1 MPSRAVSVS
10 VSLALA
16 ALAGGCGSSASE
28 RAGQQSKGPAHVLT
42 MLKPIDNGEEL
53 TYFASEVE
61 RLSKGKLRIRLA
73 PSGHSKRP
81 DYEAA
86 TIRDVQHGRG
96 DLAFA
101 GTRAWDQFGVHR
113 MSALMAP
120 LLVDSYPLQERVLRG
135 DTVRRMLSELR
146 PLGLVGIGLLPG
158 GMRHPFGVSK
168 RLGGPTDYRGLTIG
182 TQQSRVADATM
193 RALGADAV
201 RVPADTL
208 SLRGVDGLE
217 QRVSVLYGNRLA
229 VPGSH
234 ITANVNLWPRP
245 LVIFAR
251 GDVYKRLTPGE
262 RDVLQQAATNAV
274 PKGGP
279 AARAGDLEAAG
290 NLCRTGRVAFDL
302 ATTSEL
308 RALRQAV
315 APVYRE
321 LESDPATRATI
332 QQIES
337 LKSQLSEP
345 PATLPR
351 CSGRSRASAGTPTA
365 LDGVWRMDTDP
376 SAAGAEGLD
385 ENWGQWIFVFD
396 HGKFADTQE
405 NPKACTWGY
414 GTFAVRGNQTSWK
427 FTDGGGIAPNNAT
440 NKPGEFFVFDLSS
453 YRDTLTLKPVH
464 GEISPVNFRAKPWR
478 RLSSTPTRRYFS
490 KRCPP
495 PADALAG

>member
-1 MPSRAVSVS
+1 MQFRVVSV
-10 VSLALA
+10 VAALAVA

-28 RAGQQSKGPAHVLT
+28 RAGQKPEGPAHVLT
-42 MLKPIDNGEEL
+42 MLKPIGDGEEL
-53 TYFASEVE
+53 AYFASEVE
-61 RLSKGKLRIRLA
+61 RLSKGTLRIRLV
-73 PSGHSKRP
+73 PSGYSKRP
-81 DYEAA
+81 DFEAA

-120 LLVDSYPLQERVLRG
+120 LLVDSYALEERVLGG
-135 DTVRRMLSELR
+135 DLARQMLSELR
-146 PLGLVGIGLLPG
+146 PLGLVGIGILPG
-158 GMRHPFGVSK
+158 GMRHPFAASK
-168 RLGGPTDYRGLTIG
+168 RLGGPADYRGLTIG
-182 TQQSRVADATM
+182 TQESRVADATM
-193 RALGADAV
+193 RVLGANPV

-208 SLRGVDGLE
+208 GLKGVEGLE
-217 QRVSVLYGNRLA
+217 QRVFVLYGNRLA

-245 LVIFAR
+245 LVIFA
-251 GDVYKRLTPGE
+251 GADAYKRLTAGE

-274 PKGGP
+274 PKAGP
-279 AARAGDLEAAG
+279 AARSYDLDAAG
-290 NLCRTGRVAFDL
+290 NLCRTGRVAFDP
-302 ATTSEL
+302 ASTSEL
-308 RALRQAV
+308 RALRRAV

-321 LESDPATRATI
+321 LESDPETRATI

-337 LKSQLSEP
+337 LKAQLAEP
-345 PATLPR
+345 PVSLPK
-351 CSGRSRASAGTPTA
+351 CAGRSATRAGAPTA

-376 SAAGAEGLD
+376 SAAGREGLD
-385 ENWGQWIFVFD
+385 ENWGHWIFVFD

-414 GTFAVRGNQTSWK
+414 GTFAVRGNQTSWN
-427 FTDGGGIAPNNAT
+427 FTDGGGIAPNNAM

-453 YRDTLTLKPVH
+453 YRDTLTLKPVP

-478 RLSSTPTRRYFS
+478 RLSSTPSRRFFS

-495 PADALAG
+495 PAEALPG

>member
-1 MPSRAVSVS
+1 MRFRAVSVF
-10 VSLALA
+10 VSLALVGPV
-16 ALAGGCGSSASE
+16 GGCGSSASE

-53 TYFASEVE
+53 AYFASEVE
-61 RLSKGKLRIRLA
+61 RLSKGKLRIRVV
-73 PSGHSKRP
+73 PSGHSKQP
-81 DYEAA
+81 DFEAA

-101 GTRAWDQFGVHR
+101 GTRAWDEFGVHR

-120 LLVDSYPLQERVLRG
+120 LLVDSYPLQERVLGG
-135 DTVRRMLSELR
+135 DLARRMLSELR
-146 PLGLVGIGLLPG
+146 PLGLVGIGILPG
-158 GMRHPFGVSK
+158 GMRHPFASSK
-168 RLGGPTDYRGLTIG
+168 RLGGPADYRGLTIG
-182 TQQSRVADATM
+182 TQQSAVADTTM
-193 RALGADAV
+193 RVLGADPV

-208 SLRGVDGLE
+208 RLKGVDGLE
-217 QRVSVLYGNRLA
+217 QRVFVLYGDRLA
-229 VPGSH
+229 APGSH
-234 ITANVNLWPRP
+234 ITANVDLWPRA

-251 GDVYKRLTPGE
+251 GDVYKRLTAGE
-262 RDVLQQAATNAV
+262 RDVLQEAATNAL
-274 PKGGP
+274 PKAGP
-279 AARAGDLEAAG
+279 AARASDLEAAA

-302 ATTSEL
+302 ATASEL

-321 LESDPATRATI
+321 LESDPETRATI

-337 LKSQLSEP
+337 LKAQLSQP

-351 CSGRSRASAGTPTA
+351 CSGRARASAGTPTA
-365 LDGVWRMDTDP
+365 LDGVWRMDT
-376 SAAGAEGLD
+376 SAVGAEGMD
-385 ENWGQWIFVFD
+385 ENWGHWIFVFD

-405 NPKACTWGY
+405 NRKACTWGY

-478 RLSSTPTRRYFS
+478 RLSSSPTRRYFS

-495 PADALAG
+495 PADALSG